1 MRTVDIGSHND
12 LMVRST
18 DPDVKN
24 RRVLNV
30 AALLGYLG
38 AQETITPGAYVRLRD
53 VVEALEEVLELEIT
67 EVVDAGN

>member
-1 MRTVDIGSHND
+1 MRTVDISSHND

-24 RRVLNV
+24 RRVLNA
-30 AALLGYLG
+30 AALLGYLGG

-53 VVEALEEVLELEIT
+53 VVEALEEVLELEIK
-67 EVVDAGN
+67 EIDG

>member
-1 MRTVDIGSHND
+1 MRTVDISSHND
-12 LMVRST
+12 LMVRSA

-24 RRVLNV
+24 RRVLNA

-53 VVEALEEVLELEIT
+53 VVEALEDVLELRIE
-67 EVVDAGN
+67 EAER

>member
-1 MRTVDIGSHND
+1 MRTVDISNCKD
-12 LMVRST
+12 LMARSN

-24 RRVLNV
+24 RRVLNS

-67 EVVDAGN
+67 EVVE

>member
-1 MRTVDIGSHND
+1 MRTVDISNCKD

-24 RRVLNV
+24 RRVLNT

-53 VVEALEEVLELEIT
+53 VVEVLEDVLELEIK
-67 EVVDAGN
+67 EAER

>member
-1 MRTVDIGSHND
+1 MRTVDISSCKD
-12 LMVRST
+12 LMVRSS

-24 RRVLNV
+24 RRVLNT

-53 VVEALEEVLELEIT
+53 VVEVLEDVLELEIK
-67 EVVDAGN
+67 EAER

>member
-1 MRTVDIGSHND
+1 MRTVDISSCKD
-12 LMVRST
+12 LMVRSS

-24 RRVLNV
+24 RRVLNA

-53 VVEALEEVLELEIT
+53 VVEALEEVLELRIE
-67 EVVDAGN
+67 EAER